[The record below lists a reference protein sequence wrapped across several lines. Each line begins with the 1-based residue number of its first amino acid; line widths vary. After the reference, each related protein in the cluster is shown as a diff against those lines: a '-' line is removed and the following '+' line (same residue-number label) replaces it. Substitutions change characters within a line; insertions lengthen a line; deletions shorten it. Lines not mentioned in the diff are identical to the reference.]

1 MRIPNSEF
9 TERPWRIHEFVGDFE
24 VEDVWSLPT
33 PGGPGD
39 LGRFARGFS
48 SPSPSGTSYQ
58 ATNLLF
64 AIRRRLGTIF
74 DWDNEET
81 GVMNRVA
88 SLRERLPKDLQNG
101 DRGPDFTDVPF
112 RSVYLTDTEW
122 VSEIANRTV
131 HALMHVGWAEDGKGG
146 GYHGQM
152 TVLVKPNGAF
162 GTLYMAGIKPI
173 RHTIVYPQLI
183 RSIGKN
189 WPQYV

>member
-1 MRIPNSEF
+1 MRLPNSEF
-9 TERPWRIHEFVGDFE
+9 TERPWRIHEFADDFE

-48 SPSPSGTSYQ
+48 TPSTSEISYR

-64 AIRRRLGTIF
+64 AIRRWLGKIF
-74 DWDNEET
+74 GWDNDDK
-81 GVMNRVA
+81 GVRHRVV
-88 SLRERLPKDLQNG
+88 SLRERLPEDLQNG
-101 DRGPDFTDVPF
+101 DRGPDFSDVPF

-131 HALMHVGWAEDGKGG
+131 HALLHVGWVEDGKG

-162 GTLYMAGIKPI
+162 GKLYMAGIRPI
-173 RHTIVYPQLI
+173 RYTIVYPQLI
-183 RSIGKN
+183 KSIGEN
-189 WPQYV
+189 WPQYA